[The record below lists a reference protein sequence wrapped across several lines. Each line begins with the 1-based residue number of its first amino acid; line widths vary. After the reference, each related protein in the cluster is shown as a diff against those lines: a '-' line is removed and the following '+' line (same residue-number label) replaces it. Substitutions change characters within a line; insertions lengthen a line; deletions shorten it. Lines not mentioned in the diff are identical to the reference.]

1 MNLPNKITL
10 FRVCLIP
17 VFLLFA
23 LGLPFGVGNQFFEV
37 YGTYI
42 AAAIFIIASISD
54 FADGYIARKQN
65 LVTNF
70 GKFMDP
76 IADKILVVSAMLVL
90 VKQDVF
96 SALGVII
103 IVAREF
109 MVSAIRMMAAS
120 GDGKVIAADKVGKV
134 KTVFQMLA
142 VIFALLRDFP
152 FSVVLKSFHV
162 YDVLF
167 WISVILTIWSGVDY
181 LIKNRQYLRG

>member
-17 VFLLFA
+17 VFLVFA
-23 LGLPFGVGNQFFEV
+23 LGLPRGIATDFFAV

-42 AAAIFIIASISD
+42 AAAIFIIASVSD
-54 FADGYIARKQN
+54 FADGFIARKYN

-76 IADKILVVSAMLVL
+76 IADKVLVISAMLVL

-120 GDGKVIAADKVGKV
+120 GDGNVIAADKVGKI

-152 FSVVLKSFHV
+152 FSLVFKAFHV

-167 WISVILTIWSGVDY
+167 WISVVLTIWSGVEY
-181 LIKNRQYLRG
+181 LVRNRRYLRG